1 LQWEFEKVQQQ
12 VGHYQGIYTGLITQ
26 LENVKI
32 EQSDLS
38 ASEPL
43 IVDYPIP
50 PLGPNPIAAS
60 TLRSTKFVFLI
71 TLAGLGFG
79 IVIALA
85 RGYFS
90 IVEQDEKR
98 QLKVVKEKAMSNIR
112 KLVPAIKIGS
122 LFRRKKSFKD

>member
-32 EQSDLS
+32 QQSDQS

-50 PLGPNPIAAS
+50 PLGPEPIEAS
-60 TLRSTKFVFLI
+60 TLRSLKFVFLI

-79 IVIALA
+79 FVIALA

-90 IVEQDEKR
+90 IVEEDEKR
-98 QLKVVKEKAMSNIR
+98 RLQVVKEKAKSNIR
-112 KLVPAIKIGS
+112 KLVPSIRIG
-122 LFRRKKSFKD
+122 LPFKKKSSVRD